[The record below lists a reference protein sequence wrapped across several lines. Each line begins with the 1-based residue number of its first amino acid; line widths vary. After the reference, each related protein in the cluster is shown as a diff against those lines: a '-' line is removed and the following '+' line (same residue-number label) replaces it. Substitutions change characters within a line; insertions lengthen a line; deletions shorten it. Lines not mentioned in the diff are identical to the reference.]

1 MAHPQ
6 VGWLRVAAHS
16 PSGRDTSGPAKPVSR
31 YLPHCIRVVAAGLLS
46 AACALAQAQSVT
58 LTGTIGSRAILIVN
72 GGAPKTLAVGETFQ
86 GVKLLALQGEQATVE
101 AEGKRVAL
109 RMDTPVSIGGGG
121 SAGGGGTRI
130 VLPASS
136 GGHFMAQGAINGRTV
151 NFMLDTGATTI
162 ALSAADA
169 QRIGLDFSKGQPVRM
184 NTANGV
190 SQGYRVQL
198 ASVRVGDVEVYD
210 VEAIVSQQPMPYILL
225 GNSFIN
231 RFSMRRDADQMV
243 LEKRF

>member
-1 MAHPQ
+1 MKRP
-6 VGWLRVAAHS
+6 
-16 PSGRDTSGPAKPVSR
+16 
-31 YLPHCIRVVAAGLLS
+31 LLALLFT

-86 GVKLLALQGEQATVE
+86 GVKLVSLQGEQATVE

-121 SAGGGGTRI
+121 SSGGGGTRI

-169 QRIGLDFSKGQPVRM
+169 QRIGLEFSKGQPVRM

-190 SQGYRVQL
+190 SQGFRVKL

-210 VEAIVSQQPMPYILL
+210 VDAIVSEQPMPYVLL
-225 GNSFIN
+225 GNSFIS

>member
-1 MAHPQ
+1 MK
-6 VGWLRVAAHS
+6 
-16 PSGRDTSGPAKPVSR
+16 KP
-31 YLPHCIRVVAAGLLS
+31 LLVLLFA

-86 GVKLLALQGEQATVE
+86 GVKLVSLQGEQATVE
-101 AEGKRVAL
+101 AEGKRVGL

-121 SAGGGGTRI
+121 SSGGGTRI

-190 SQGYRVQL
+190 SQGFRVKL

-210 VEAIVSQQPMPYILL
+210 VDAIVSQQPMPYVLL

>member
-1 MAHPQ
+1 MKALVP
-6 VGWLRVAAHS
+6 LLFVA
-16 PSGRDTSGPAKPVSR
+16 G
-31 YLPHCIRVVAAGLLS
+31 
-46 AACALAQAQSVT
+46 CALAHAQSVT
-58 LTGTIGSRAILIVN
+58 LTGTIGSRAIVIVN

-86 GVKLLALQGEQATVE
+86 GVKLVALQGEQATVE
-101 AEGKRVAL
+101 AGGKRVAL

-121 SAGGGGTRI
+121 GSGGGTRI
-130 VLPASS
+130 VLPVSS
-136 GGHFMAQGAINGRTV
+136 GGHFMAQGAINGRAV

-162 ALSAADA
+162 AMSAADA

-190 SQGYRVQL
+190 TQGYRVRL
-198 ASVRVGDVEVYD
+198 DSVRVGDVEVYD
-210 VEAIVSQQPMPYILL
+210 IEAIVSQQPMPYILL
-225 GNSFIN
+225 GNSFIS